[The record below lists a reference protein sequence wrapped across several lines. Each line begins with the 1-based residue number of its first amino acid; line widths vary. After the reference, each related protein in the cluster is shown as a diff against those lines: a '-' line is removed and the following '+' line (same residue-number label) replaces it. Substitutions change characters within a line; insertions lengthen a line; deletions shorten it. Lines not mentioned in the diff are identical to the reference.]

1 MNSSTPVILDRRYK
15 GFPPAA
21 APCVIDEIADRHWN
35 ILAGDLPFPIALLKD
50 SAMRHNIAWMQDFA
64 RERGV
69 TIAPHGKTTMS
80 PEIYRRQIDAG
91 AWGLS
96 FATVYQ
102 LGVGIESGIKRALIA
117 NQVVC
122 DADLDG
128 LAQMLAADAQLRV
141 WFLVDSIAQVER
153 IEEWQKRWPQRRGS
167 SAATVRF
174 DCLLEIGI
182 AGKRTGCRTFDEA
195 LQLAARIKESG
206 ALTLGGIEC
215 YEGGVAKGESEH
227 DRREVDALM
236 QRVVEVASACDSS
249 GYFAGE
255 EILMTA
261 GGSALFDLVT
271 AGLLP
276 ALSRPVTGILR
287 SGCYVTH
294 DDGSYKRLL
303 QRVEERLG
311 RSDSLLPAIEVWAM
325 VQSCPEPG
333 LAILTV
339 GKRDISYDLEL
350 PIARFHH
357 VAGEPLPRAI
367 PNGWQLTALNDQH
380 AYLHYPVESTGS
392 AGPAVGDLIG
402 LGISHP
408 CTTFDK
414 WRWLPVVDDDYGVC
428 AAVTTRF

>member
-1 MNSSTPVILDRRYK
+1 MNATTILDRRYK
-15 GFPPAA
+15 GFPLAA
-21 APCVIDEIADRHWN
+21 APCPIEEIADRHWN
-35 ILAGDLPFPIALLKD
+35 VMAGDLPFPIAILKD
-50 SAMRHNIAWMQDFA
+50 SAMCHNIAWMQDFA
-64 RERGV
+64 RERGLQ
-69 TIAPHGKTTMS
+69 IAPHGKTTMS
-80 PEIYRRQIDAG
+80 PEIYRRQLEAG

-102 LGVGIESGIKRALIA
+102 LGVGLESGIKRALIA

-128 LAQMLAADAQLRV
+128 LAQMLAADPQLKV
-141 WFLVDSIAQVER
+141 WFLVDSLAQVER
-153 IEEWQKRWPQRRGS
+153 IESWRQRRR
-167 SAATVRF
+167 ANTRF

-182 AGKRTGCRTFDEA
+182 DGKRTGCRTLGQA
-195 LQLAARIKESG
+195 LQLAGQIAASG
-206 ALTLGGIEC
+206 ALALGGIEC

-227 DRREVDALM
+227 DRREVAALM
-236 QRVVEVASACDSS
+236 QRVVEAASQCDQR
-249 GYFAGE
+249 GYFSGDQ
-255 EILMTA
+255 ILMTA

-271 AGLLP
+271 DGLLP
-276 ALSRPVTGILR
+276 TLSRPVTGILR

-303 QRVEERLG
+303 QRVEERIG

-333 LAILTV
+333 LVILSC

-350 PIARFHH
+350 PIARFHQ
-357 VAGEPLPRAI
+357 VAGEPLPCAI
-367 PNGWQLTALNDQH
+367 PEGWQLTALNDQH
-380 AYLHYPVESTGS
+380 AYLHYPVDQTG
-392 AGPAVGDLIG
+392 PEVGDLIG

-414 WRWLPVVDDDYGVC
+414 WRWLPVVDDNYVVC

>member
-1 MNSSTPVILDRRYK
+1 MSATTILDRRYK

-21 APCVIDEIADRHWN
+21 APCPIDEIADRHWN
-35 ILAGDLPFPIALLKD
+35 VMAGDLPFPTAILKD
-50 SAMRHNIAWMQDFA
+50 SAMRHNIAWMQNFA
-64 RERGV
+64 RERGLR
-69 TIAPHGKTTMS
+69 IAPHGKTTMS
-80 PEIYRRQIDAG
+80 PEIYRWQIDAG

-102 LGVGIESGIKRALIA
+102 LGVGLESGIERALIA

-128 LAQMLAADAQLRV
+128 LAQMLANDAQLKV

-153 IEEWQKRWPQRRGS
+153 IESWRQRRRS
-167 SAATVRF
+167 NTRF

-182 AGKRTGCRTFDEA
+182 AGKRTGCRTLDEA
-195 LQLAARIKESG
+195 LQLAARIKVST
-206 ALTLGGIEC
+206 ALALGGIEC

-236 QRVVEVASACDSS
+236 QRVVEAASQCDQR
-249 GYFAGE
+249 GYFSGDQ
-255 EILMTA
+255 ILMTA

-271 AGLLP
+271 DGLLP
-276 ALSRPVTGILR
+276 TLSRPVTGILR

-303 QRVEERLG
+303 QRVEERIG

-333 LAILTV
+333 LVILSC

-350 PIARFHH
+350 PIARFHQ

-367 PNGWQLTALNDQH
+367 PDAWQLTALNDQH
-380 AYLHYPVESTGS
+380 AYLHYPVGQ

-414 WRWLPVVDDDYGVC
+414 WRWLPVVDDNYVVC